1 MSLENQDNQ
10 NDDDNNIKNKIDKI
24 SNHQQKYVDMFQDN
38 INSQI
43 RKVFSSYFL
52 KNGGNGFPDGLS
64 DYKTT

>member
-10 NDDDNNIKNKIDKI
+10 NDDNNIKNKIDTI

-52 KNGGNGFPDGLS
+52 KNGWNGFPDGLS
-64 DYKTT
+64 DYKTI